1 MKKIILVILVLMLG
15 KAQAFKEVGENTDSL
30 SEVQSLKDK
39 IDSLEIK
46 IEKFQMEMLENNPV
60 LSGKYLSWGKG
71 LTFTFEYPYASVD
84 VGYTFKI
91 IKSTTRL
98 GISLGYDYRHGI
110 DEEKTNLNGY
120 SQHFGHLKLS
130 LGTPVF
136 FNLMSVSAGVAQLY
150 AFDKKK
156 VDGESTILTCTK
168 LNFDFEFW
176 VMPELNLF
184 LGLNT
189 YLYDLFNQDNGS
201 DLITKNSKFNSDTFK
216 VGIRYYLGS
225 RKCKKRMKQVES

>member
-1 MKKIILVILVLMLG
+1 MKKIILVILVLVLG
-15 KAQAFKEVGENTDSL
+15 KAQAFKDISNTADSL
-30 SEVQSLKDK
+30 SEIQSLKNK

-46 IEKFQMEMLENNPV
+46 IEKFQMEMLESNPV
-60 LSGKYLSWGKG
+60 LSGKYLSWGRG
-71 LTFTFEYPYASVD
+71 LTFTIEYPYASID

-91 IKSTTRL
+91 IKGTTRL

-150 AFDKKK
+150 AFDKKEVEGK
-156 VDGESTILTCTK
+156 STILTCTK

-189 YLYDLFNQDNGS
+189 YLYDLFNQESGS
-201 DLITKNSKFNSDTFK
+201 FFVKKDSKFNSDTFK
-216 VGIRYYLGS
+216 VGVRYYLGS
-225 RKCKKRMKQVES
+225 HKSKKRMKQVEN